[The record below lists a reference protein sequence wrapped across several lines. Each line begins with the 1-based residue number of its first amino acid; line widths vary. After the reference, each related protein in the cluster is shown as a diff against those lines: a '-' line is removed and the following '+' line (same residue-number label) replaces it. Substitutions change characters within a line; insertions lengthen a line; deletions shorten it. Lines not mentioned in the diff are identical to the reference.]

1 MKFEDLSGEV
11 QLWLHDLKHGSGTLQ
26 ADILDAFENAE
37 TLDDAVRNSIDSMA
51 ELMTEAAHNIEWLN
65 HHRKCG

>member
-1 MKFEDLSGEV
+1 MELEDLPQEV
-11 QLWLHDLKHGSGTLQ
+11 SVWLHDLKHGSGTLQ

-37 TLDDAVRNSIDSMA
+37 TFDEAVRNSIDSMA
-51 ELMTEAAHNIEWLN
+51 ELMTEAAQNIEWLN